1 MSDVNRL
8 YVSRKKKGRG
18 LISTENEAIGGLEVY
33 NGSSDERLIK
43 TAKGDKIKR
52 LEATSITELKWQI
65 FTRAVFKAD

>member
-52 LEATSITELKWQI
+52 LEATSITELIWQI